1 MTNQF
6 DSTPAPRTST
16 PDLEI
21 EILPALPKG
30 DEWSG
35 DASDITLPEK
45 LEFEPVLLRGG
56 RGQITAMKQRVFIRV
71 LAETGRVSL
80 AAKATGNTL
89 AAFYYLRNQ
98 PQGESFA
105 KAWARALDFG
115 VGRVIDLLVDHAIN
129 GTPEYVYHNG
139 HLVGERRR
147 FDHRLMMW
155 LVAHHNPR
163 KYAVSGG
170 LMHAVYGGAAGAA
183 RMKRLKRE
191 WKKEWKQEWQE
202 KRAKWHKPVDV
213 EAAKADI
220 IRKCEV
226 MAKREEHITLAS
238 YLDDPAKMA
247 AWELLN
253 GPKDWD
259 LLRKRRDEDAARAR
273 ARATQPQCIPPASG

>member
-213 EAAKADI
+213 EAVKEDI

-259 LLRKRRDEDAARAR
+259 LLRKRRDADAAR
-273 ARATQPQCIPPASG
+273 ARATQPQRIPPASG

>member
-1 MTNQF
+1 MPSKT
-6 DSTPAPRTST
+6 TPAPSTST

-30 DEWSG
+30 EEWSG
-35 DASDITLPEK
+35 DAADITLPEK

-71 LAETGRVSL
+71 LAETGRASL

-213 EAAKADI
+213 EAVKEDI
-220 IRKCEV
+220 IRKCEA

-259 LLRKRRDEDAARAR
+259 LLRKRRDEDAARASLR
-273 ARATQPQCIPPASG
+273 QPQRIPPASG

>member
-1 MTNQF
+1 MTNQ
-6 DSTPAPRTST
+6 SKTTPAPRTST

-220 IRKCEV
+220 IRKCEAMDRPRMV
-226 MAKREEHITLAS
+226 AIAQDPEKRR
-238 YLDDPAKMA
+238 
-247 AWELLN
+247 AWELIN
-253 GPKDWD
+253 GPQDWSKFEQ
-259 LLRKRRDEDAARAR
+259 R
-273 ARATQPQCIPPASG
+273 

>member
-1 MTNQF
+1 
-6 DSTPAPRTST
+6 
-16 PDLEI
+16 
-21 EILPALPKG
+21 
-30 DEWSG
+30 
-35 DASDITLPEK
+35 
-45 LEFEPVLLRGG
+45 
-56 RGQITAMKQRVFIRV
+56 
-71 LAETGRVSL
+71 
-80 AAKATGNTL
+80 
-89 AAFYYLRNQ
+89 
-98 PQGESFA
+98 
-105 KAWARALDFG
+105 
-115 VGRVIDLLVDHAIN
+115 
-129 GTPEYVYHNG
+129 
-139 HLVGERRR
+139 
-147 FDHRLMMW
+147 MMW

-213 EAAKADI
+213 EAVKEDI

-259 LLRKRRDEDAARAR
+259 LLRKRRDADAAR
-273 ARATQPQCIPPASG
+273 ARATQPQRIPPASG

>member
-1 MTNQF
+1 MTNQSYTF
-6 DSTPAPRTST
+6 PAPSTST
-16 PDLEI
+16 PDPDI

-35 DASDITLPEK
+35 DAADITPPEK

-71 LAETGRVSL
+71 LAETGRVAL
-80 AAKATGNTL
+80 AAKATGNTK

-98 PQGESFA
+98 PEGESFA

-191 WKKEWKQEWQE
+191 WKLELEA

-213 EAAKADI
+213 EAVKEEI
-220 IRKCEV
+220 IRKVKAMERPR
-226 MAKREEHITLAS
+226 MLEIAK
-238 YLDDPAKMA
+238 DPEKRA
-247 AWELLN
+247 AWDLIH
-253 GPKDWD
+253 GPQDWSEYEP
-259 LLRKRRDEDAARAR
+259 R
-273 ARATQPQCIPPASG
+273 

>member
-1 MTNQF
+1 MTNQS

-30 DEWSG
+30 EEWSG
-35 DASDITLPEK
+35 DAADITLPEK

-220 IRKCEV
+220 IRKCEAMDRPRMV
-226 MAKREEHITLAS
+226 AIAQDPEKRR
-238 YLDDPAKMA
+238 
-247 AWELLN
+247 AWELIN
-253 GPKDWD
+253 GPQDWSKFEQ
-259 LLRKRRDEDAARAR
+259 R
-273 ARATQPQCIPPASG
+273 